1 MSQRAV
7 DALFHASFIL
17 CELRVMLREN
27 APRHTLNMEEKVRAR
42 KLLETMEADVL
53 TLREDLQL

>member
-1 MSQRAV
+1 
-7 DALFHASFIL
+7 
-17 CELRVMLREN
+17 MLREN